1 MKKQIILLSIPLI
14 SFFLL
19 GCSVNTVADKPEEAN
34 TVLTTTP
41 KRLVSGDTYNIYNS
55 NSVYPLQ
62 VWQNGYLVD
71 DFTGTYI
78 GTYVSTTPPTIM
90 YEDGC
95 QFLVGSM
102 FGDSSYSSEEVTSF
116 TISSDLEYTDFYI
129 TRTTLPD
136 EVQTEITIINEF
148 PSGTNAYITALDDNL
163 DYILRVAPQTSQTF
177 ILQDLFENDLGDLDY
192 IDLFASTNDYLNV
205 GTTSGDDDLLSNE
218 RRYHLYETET
228 NTNLYF
234 SIGGDYLLLI
244 NESYQDFNYYQGA
257 VDYSTSIY
265 YTIEAGETITITPEM
280 QTTVWGSIPFQIE
293 YNGLQ
298 IISLYSNQIDSIF
311 YHKYYLTFS
320 DPIYNM
326 TINLEGELIDTPE
339 SILSNTFTTIASSL
353 ESLIPI
359 LNLSVFGNV
368 TIGFLLLIPF
378 TYALIR
384 LIMRLI
390 KK

>member
-1 MKKQIILLSIPLI
+1 MKKKIILLSIPLL

-19 GCSVNTVADKPEEAN
+19 GCSVNTVADKPEEVN
-34 TVLTTTP
+34 TVLTTSP
-41 KRLVSGDTYNIYNS
+41 KRLVNGDTYNLYNS

-62 VWQNGYLVD
+62 VWQNGNLVT
-71 DFTGTYI
+71 DFTTGYVGTFSIYA
-78 GTYVSTTPPTIM
+78 PPTVK
-90 YEDGC
+90 YDDGC

-102 FGDSSYSSEEVTSF
+102 FGDSSYSNGEVTSF
-116 TISSDLEYTDFYI
+116 TITQDLTYTDYYI
-129 TRTTLPD
+129 TRTSMP
-136 EVQTEITIINEF
+136 EVVQTEITIHNDF
-148 PSGTNAYITALDDNL
+148 PSGTNAYIQALDDDL
-163 DYILRVAPQTSQTF
+163 EYIFQIAPQTSQTF
-177 ILQDLFENDLGDLDY
+177 VLQTLFEANISDSY
-192 IDLFASTNDYLNV
+192 IDIFASTNDYLNV
-205 GTTSGDDDLLSNE
+205 GSTSLDDDLLSNQ
-218 RRYHLYETET
+218 RRYHLYENET
-228 NTNLYF
+228 HANLYF
-234 SIGGDYLLLI
+234 SIGGDYLLLK

-257 VDYSTSIY
+257 VDVSTSIY
-265 YTIEAGETITITPEM
+265 YTIEAGKTLTITPEM

-298 IISLYSNQIDSIF
+298 VISLYSNKIDSIF

-320 DPIYNM
+320 NPTHDM
-326 TINLEGELIDTPE
+326 TINLEGSLPDTPE